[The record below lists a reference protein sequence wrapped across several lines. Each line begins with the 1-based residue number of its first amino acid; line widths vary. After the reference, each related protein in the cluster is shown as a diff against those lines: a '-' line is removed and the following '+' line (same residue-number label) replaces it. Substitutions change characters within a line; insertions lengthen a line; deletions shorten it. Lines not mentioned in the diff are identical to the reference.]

1 MSDVKIRK
9 LVLAA
14 LFTALCTIMTL
25 VIQVPSPMQGYVN
38 LGDCAVL
45 LSAWILGPVYGGVAA
60 GVGSMLADLLS
71 GYAHYAPGTFLIKL
85 SMAVVAA
92 LIFRF
97 LRNRPASKL
106 LLAQAAS
113 GIVAEAIM
121 VAGFFSYSCLWLGK
135 GLAAAASIPGNL
147 VQGALGLITA
157 TVIYVLL
164 HRSSALAHIGSS
176 SKSRPQ

>member
-1 MSDVKIRK
+1 MK
-9 LVLAA
+9 
-14 LFTALCTIMTL
+14 
-25 VIQVPSPMQGYVN
+25 VN
-38 LGDCAVL
+38 NMNAMERYEQWCNNPYFDEATRAELRA
-45 LSAWILGPVYGGVAA
+45 
-60 GVGSMLADLLS
+60 LADLLS

-157 TVIYVLL
+157 TAIYVLL

-176 SKSRPQ
+176 SRSRPQ

>member
-1 MSDVKIRK
+1 
-9 LVLAA
+9 
-14 LFTALCTIMTL
+14 
-25 VIQVPSPMQGYVN
+25 
-38 LGDCAVL
+38 
-45 LSAWILGPVYGGVAA
+45 
-60 GVGSMLADLLS
+60 
-71 GYAHYAPGTFLIKL
+71 
-85 SMAVVAA
+85 MAVVAA

-135 GLAAAASIPGNL
+135 GWSPPLPSRATWCR
-147 VQGALGLITA
+147 GALGLITA
-157 TVIYVLL
+157 TAIYVLL

-176 SKSRPQ
+176 SRSRPQ